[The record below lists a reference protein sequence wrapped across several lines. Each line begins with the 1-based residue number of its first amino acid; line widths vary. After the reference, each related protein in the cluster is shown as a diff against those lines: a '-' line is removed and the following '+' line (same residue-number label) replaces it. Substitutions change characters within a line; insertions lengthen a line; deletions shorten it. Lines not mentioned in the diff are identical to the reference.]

1 MNNQLNAL
9 ISILSQ
15 KQDAIVSAFIHS
27 EVEASFWVHEVQS
40 VIDRLRNASSRFGD
54 ESYEFRSAISCAFG
68 LISEVDE
75 IIA

>member
-15 KQDAIVSAFIHS
+15 KQDSIVSALLYS
-27 EVEASFWVHEVQS
+27 EVEASFWVHEIQS
-40 VIDRLRNASSRFGD
+40 VIDSLRNASSRFGD
-54 ESYEFRSAISCAFG
+54 ESYEFRSAVGRAFG

-75 IIA
+75 MLA